1 MSKKVEGQGKII
13 ETVDCTPDDALH
25 DHWGEDCT
33 PDWLPIV
40 KYALQWI
47 KDAKQ
52 LEKQYRKDCTDYDG
66 AMEAYT
72 ATILDC
78 AKGLDKMNKRA
89 REDA

>member
-1 MSKKVEGQGKII
+1 MSKKVEGQEFYETATQKGEFI
-13 ETVDCTPDDALH
+13 ETV
-25 DHWGEDCT
+25 DCT

-78 AKGLDKMNKRA
+78 ARGLDKMNKRA
-89 REDA
+89 REVA